1 MTINKSDYKI
11 LELLLEK
18 QCTTEYK
25 SLTVKEISNSI
36 DLSISQVRN
45 ILKLLTMLNLI
56 ANGSKQG
63 KQNTYYITTE
73 GMRKIGENM

>member
-11 LELLLEK
+11 LELLLEN

-25 SLTVKEISNSI
+25 SLTIKEITNNI
-36 DLSISQVRN
+36 DLSVSQIRN

-63 KQNTYYITTE
+63 KQNTYYITPE